1 MFRSISFIDSIH
13 NIKIIIMTAKQSP
26 LQRIK
31 RVMDFYYKRG
41 CNKENV
47 NALYKRIL
55 KDKFQR

>member
-1 MFRSISFIDSIH
+1 
-13 NIKIIIMTAKQSP
+13 MTAKQSP

-47 NALYKRIL
+47 NTLYKRIL

>member
-1 MFRSISFIDSIH
+1 
-13 NIKIIIMTAKQSP
+13 MTAKQSP